1 MLIYKKKIIY
11 NIKKINLRYDYN
23 LNSLYNNY
31 EFKSFQ
37 VSENLWDY

>member
-1 MLIYKKKIIY
+1 MLIYKKKFIY

-37 VSENLWDY
+37 VSENLRDY